1 MTTIGWMWAVGSELF
16 EGRGPL
22 LILVTHALFLVTW
35 DCCLFGAGQSACE
48 WHCPWTQTCGMHW
61 ERGETSGCH
70 GNWARLVR
78 EKRRYGKGDMEERGL
93 CLCIQRRT
101 DRSVRERESESRKLK
116 RYKSKK
122 QRLREKERANRYIEA
137 RLSRKQ
143 FQ

>member
-1 MTTIGWMWAVGSELF
+1 M
-16 EGRGPL
+16 
-22 LILVTHALFLVTW
+22 
-35 DCCLFGAGQSACE
+35 
-48 WHCPWTQTCGMHW
+48 
-61 ERGETSGCH
+61 
-70 GNWARLVR
+70 R
-78 EKRRYGKGDMEERGL
+78 EKRRYGKRDMEERGL